1 MTLCCMATAKA
12 GFLFRLQ
19 ALHRLSHVACAGFH
33 TFDYARHFLS
43 CCSRMLGLEHVTS
56 RGSIMIEYYGRDI
69 GVKIMPTGVNPDRF
83 LEGFSWD
90 DTLWRREELLTQVCI
105 PSDEILEQAG
115 TCWCTAN
122 NITTGSSAST
132 AVTVVLGS
140 FCVTLTRAACLLCAV
155 PRPDCSGWG
164 R

>member
-1 MTLCCMATAKA
+1 MVFHYMAITAKVSQR
-12 GFLFRLQ
+12 FTD
-19 ALHRLSHVACAGFH
+19 LSHVTYTGFH

-90 DTLWRREELLTQVCI
+90 DTLWRRGELLTQVCI
-105 PSDEILEQAG
+105 PRRKSNKLSA
-115 TCWCTAN
+115 A
-122 NITTGSSAST
+122 TGHRLIY
-132 AVTVVLGS
+132 VL
-140 FCVTLTRAACLLCAV
+140 VMLTQHEHIQQCFSCN
-155 PRPDCSGWG
+155 D
-164 R
+164 